1 MAFLQYFCWYSEMK
15 PDTMFMLSSSM
26 NTIACKRVRRKE
38 EILYCTY
45 EEGYWGL

>member
-15 PDTMFMLSSSM
+15 PDTVFMLSSSM
-26 NTIACKRVRRKE
+26 NTIACKHVRRKE